1 MNSVAGMDNI
11 SRRSV
16 LSAGLGA
23 GLVAAWPGAAVAVST
38 ADDAGLRT
46 DPFQLGIASGEPWPD
61 GFVIWTRLAVDP
73 VAGDG
78 LGGMPSRNVSVAWEV
93 AEDAG
98 MRTVVARGVE
108 QARIE
113 TAHSVHVELRGLRPG
128 REYFYRFRTGRHL
141 SAVGR
146 TLTSPARHETPAA
159 LAMAFASCAQYEH
172 GYFTA
177 YARLAQDHP
186 DLVLHL
192 GDYLYEYKKDSYV
205 IGGGNP
211 RDHEGPETVN
221 LAGYRQRHAQY
232 KADADLQAAHAVAPW
247 LVVWDDHEVDN
258 NWADDVPENRDA
270 GQLNDTTEH
279 FRQRRAAAFQA
290 YYENMPLRRSSVP
303 AGADMKIYRRL
314 QWGQLANFHMMDTRQ
329 YRDDQLAGDGWKKNV
344 AERLAEDRTIT
355 GAEQEKWLLDGF
367 RNSTQRWDILGQQ
380 VFFAERDRNRAR
392 RSTTSPWTAGTATP
406 PRAAASRRAGWTP
419 TCATLWFSP
428 ATCTATGPT
437 TLKVD
442 YKDPASPVVGS
453 ELVCTSITS
462 TRQRHRLHHGRHDGL
477 EPAPEVLQRQPRLRE
492 HPHHQGR
499 HDRRLPHAGL
509 RHDTGRGR
517 EHEGIIQDP
526 RRGAGA
532 AVARA
537 TGLPALTQMQLGR
550 WSTLDLYRARPRAYS
565 SPRSAQSG
573 RRGNHVGLLVH
584 RANSTSRAK
593 PA

>member
-1 MNSVAGMDNI
+1 MDNI
-11 SRRSV
+11 SRRS
-16 LSAGLGA
+16 LLTAGLGA
-23 GLVAAWPGAAVAVST
+23 GLVVAWPGAAVAVST

-46 DPFQLGIASGEPWPD
+46 DPFLLGIASGEPWPD

-73 VAGDG
+73 VAEDG
-78 LGGMPSRNVSVAWEV
+78 LGGMPSRNVAVAWEV

-108 QARIE
+108 QAGIE

-128 REYFYRFRTGRHL
+128 REYFYRFRTGRHV

-146 TLTSPARHETPAA
+146 TLTSPALHETPAA

-177 YARLAQDHP
+177 YSRLAQDHP

-211 RDHEGPETVN
+211 RDHAGPETVS
-221 LAGYRQRHAQY
+221 LASYRQRHAQY

-258 NWADDVPENRDA
+258 NWADEVPENKDA

-290 YYENMPLRRSSVP
+290 YYENMPLRPSSLP
-303 AGADMKIYRRL
+303 SGPDMKIYRTI

-367 RNSTQRWDILGQQ
+367 KNSTQRWDILGQQ
-380 VFFAERDRNRAR
+380 VFFAERDRNQAPEIDDV
-392 RSTTSPWTAGTATP
+392 SMDGWDGY
-406 PRAAASRRAGWTP
+406 AASRRRITQGWMD
-419 TCATLWFSP
+419 ANVRNAVVL
-428 ATCTATGPT
+428 TGDVHRNWANDV
-437 TLKVD
+437 KVD
-442 YKDPASPVVGS
+442 YKDPASPAVGS

-462 TRQRHRLHHGRHDGL
+462 TGNGTGSTAD
-477 EPAPEVLQRQPRLRE
+477 PVMAWN
-492 HPHHQGR
+492 PHLKFYN
-499 HDRRLPHAGL
+499 DN
-509 RHDTGRGR
+509 RGYVNTR
-517 EHEGIIQDP
+517 ITRDAMTADFRTLDYVTTPGSPVSTKASFAIQDGVP
-526 RRGAGA
+526 GLTLRG
-532 AVARA
+532 
-537 TGLPALTQMQLGR
+537 
-550 WSTLDLYRARPRAYS
+550 
-565 SPRSAQSG
+565 
-573 RRGNHVGLLVH
+573 
-584 RANSTSRAK
+584 
-593 PA
+593 